1 MSKEIQLDDKFVTVA
16 LAIAAAFWVVI
27 WPASNYDTLR
37 TTLAAFAILVVTLMV
52 MTVVLIPIA
61 WFLNLRDGEGLG
73 TKGATKEFARRF
85 VLYGFLAAAILTPLV
100 YAQRALHDT
109 PLGWILGLI
118 TIYLLV
124 RDSLGAVR
132 LRKARSKLKTIDLS
146 KSRDLTLK

>member
-1 MSKEIQLDDKFVTVA
+1 MNKEIQLDDRMLLAGVA
-16 LAIAAAFWVVI
+16 LTSALWAIFADF
-27 WPASNYDTLR
+27 SNPVAWLVG
-37 TTLAAFAILVVTLMV
+37 LPVAFAFVMML

>member
-1 MSKEIQLDDKFVTVA
+1 MNKEIQLDDRV
-16 LAIAAAFWVVI
+16 L
-27 WPASNYDTLR
+27 
-37 TTLAAFAILVVTLMV
+37 LAAVAVGATVGAWGWTIQPNLLMVVGVAVAITFLAAMV
-52 MTVVLIPIA
+52 MTVILIPVA

-73 TKGATKEFARRF
+73 TKGAAKEFARRL
-85 VLYGFLAAAILTPLV
+85 VLYGFLAAAIFIPLV

-132 LRKARSKLKTIDLS
+132 LRKARSKLNTIDLS